1 MKTLAAILVE
11 QNQPLQ
17 LWELEIPQ
25 LKPGQVLVKIHC
37 TGLCHTQLGEIQGK
51 KGPDSYMP
59 HTLGH
64 EGAGEVVECGAE
76 VTKVKVDDR
85 VVITWLKGKGRDVSG
100 TVYTSQGKNINS
112 GAVSTFMEYA
122 VVSEN
127 RLVPIAK
134 SFDYK
139 IASLLG
145 CAVPTG
151 AGIVFNDLKAKANS
165 SFIIFGL
172 GGVGLSSLLAAKSL
186 QPSLLIA
193 VDQQPV
199 KLELAKKF
207 GATHVLQATD
217 PNFTHQI
224 KEITQG
230 KGVDYAIEAVGL
242 TKVMEQAFSS
252 VKDFGGTCVIA
263 GNPSKGEKL
272 NLDPYDFIKGKRL
285 IGSWGGGSQ
294 IDEDVVT
301 YIKLMQAGQLDLA
314 TLISHEYTLAEINEA
329 FKMLESGQASRVILN
344 I

>member
-17 LWELEIPQ
+17 LWELEIPK

-51 KGPDSYMP
+51 KGPDPYMP

-64 EGAGEVVECGAE
+64 EGAGDVVELGAE
-76 VTKVKVDDR
+76 VTKVKVGDR
-85 VVITWLKGKGRDVSG
+85 VVVTWLKGKGKDVPG

-134 SFDYK
+134 TLDFK

-151 AGIVFNDLKAKANS
+151 AGIVFNDLKAKPNA

-172 GGVGLSSLLAAKSL
+172 GGVGLSALLAAKSL
-186 QPSLLIA
+186 QPSSLIA

-199 KLELAKKF
+199 KLALAKKF
-207 GATHVLQATD
+207 GATHVLQAAD
-217 PNFTHQI
+217 PNFTNQL

-242 TKVMEQAFSS
+242 TQVMEQAFSS
-252 VKDFGGTCVIA
+252 VRDFGGVCVIA
-263 GNPSKGEKL
+263 GNPRKGEKL
-272 NLDPYDFIKGKRL
+272 SLDPYDFIKGKKL
-285 IGSWGGGSQ
+285 LGSWGGGSQ
-294 IDEDVVT
+294 IDEDVIT
-301 YIKLMQAGQLDLA
+301 YVKLMQAGQLDL
-314 TLISHEYTLAEINEA
+314 TNLISHEFKFSEINEA
-329 FKMLESGQASRVILN
+329 FKMLESGSASRIVLN